1 MWWKCPTCGCNVTG
15 QMRRP
20 HSARCSAD
28 LRERTLG
35 DRRTSKD
42 RQLAR
47 SNGRVVKG
55 STARNLRSGVRFLK
69 ASTTRTLGW
78 SRWVPTVSI
87 IPCSIPAAGIS
98 SEAICA
104 IKDRLKVDAASVPAG
119 LGHFGCEPHLLQK
132 RGDPQMQTRQP
143 IAIRVQGLGK
153 RYGVTT
159 NWTIIGPR
167 SLREAFPEVG

>member
-20 HSARCSAD
+20 HSARCPAD

-42 RQLAR
+42 RQLAPTGALSKDRRRGTSRPESGSSKRLRPAR
-47 SNGRVVKG
+47 SAGHDGCRRYRLFRAP
-55 STARNLRSGVRFLK
+55 S
-69 ASTTRTLGW
+69 
-78 SRWVPTVSI
+78 
-87 IPCSIPAAGIS
+87 PAAGIS

-104 IKDRLKVDAASVPAG
+104 IKDCLNVDAASVPAG